1 LLLIPAVLLL
11 QEQPSARER
20 WRAEYALVWLA
31 AFVSGP
37 LAHAQLRLV
46 PVAFQLSVPMLW
58 IVGVRVYRSL
68 MCGGMTDGRSPV
80 FVNRKGDLHER

>member
-37 LAHAQLRLV
+37 LAYAQLRLV
-46 PVAFQLSVPMLW
+46 PVALQVSVPILGT
-58 IVGVRVYRSL
+58 VLVRIYRSL
-68 MCGGMTDGRSPV
+68 VSADMIDSRIPLM
-80 FVNRKGDLHER
+80 K